1 MKSLKLKD
9 LDFLSQEISLFYYG
23 RTRHSANFGG
33 LLTII
38 MIVICLI
45 YILYLLIDI
54 YMHSLSS
61 IQFYRY
67 NFDEPQIYSFNNTKG
82 IFHFFQIYNPK
93 NNSHFS
99 YFNSKYIRLF
109 MSNIQEEYKT
119 NPELLS
125 KNDHWVYDDCRD
137 GIDNKF
143 LPQELFKYISF
154 KNGLCL
160 RYYYDSK
167 TKLYYPI
174 EDSQNFKYPYLT
186 NIGMNLNYSISTII
200 EKCNNNSILTKLFG
214 LCGEENDI
222 DNYFKDN
229 YGINLNILTHEII
242 PGNYNNEIYNL
253 IIGIPSIMKKDK
265 IIDIKLVFTP
275 LKNYVKKGLF
285 FPIADENITYTF
297 SENYSFDEHKSENNR
312 ILSIYNYN
320 LVQTGYIFKIIY
332 QTMYDSFPKIGG
344 IIQLIYYIFFGINYI
359 FNRFKIIDDTKL
371 LFFTLNNEETINGGE
386 SIMKFSNIVNDL
398 RKKHLLKH
406 TSTKILKN
414 ISEFKKENC
423 YDKPQIKSK
432 LTHNFKESYI
442 KKNIDLDNSK
452 SQSIF
457 PFISEKNTNSF
468 SIFKNVIINN
478 MDNISDSNDK
488 NDERS
493 LNLDLNHQI
502 KEEIINRRIDNISKN
517 KNQSYKYTNIREK
530 KRFKSQRISKKS
542 FNKNYFQFGT
552 NNNNLIDNDIL
563 NFKILLRKYFNYK
576 KKNFLYEKM
585 TVDKIN
591 HFFTNGNY
599 IASLFCYKEPINYYL
614 TMENFRKK
622 LLSEEHFF
630 RMNNY
635 LYLFE
640 KYFDLQESKKIDIIE
655 LYKHL

>member
-33 LLTII
+33 LLTLI
-38 MIVICLI
+38 MIVLCLI
-45 YILYLLIDI
+45 YILYLIIDI

-67 NFDEPQIYSFNNTKG
+67 NFDEPQIYSFNNTQG

-99 YFNSKYIRLF
+99 YFNPKYIRLF
-109 MSNIQEEYKT
+109 MSNIQEEYKS

-137 GIDNKF
+137 GIDNKL

-167 TKLYYPI
+167 IKLYYPI

-186 NIGMNLNYSISTII
+186 NIGINLNYSISTII

-242 PGNYNNEIYNL
+242 PGNFNKEISNF
-253 IIGIPSIMKKDK
+253 IIGIPRIMKKDK
-265 IIDIKLVFTP
+265 IMDIKLIFAP
-275 LKNYVKKGLF
+275 LKNYIREGLF
-285 FPIADENITYTF
+285 LPIAKENITYTF
-297 SENYSFDEHKSENNR
+297 LENYSVNEYKSENSR
-312 ILSIYNYN
+312 ILSIYKFN

-332 QTMYDSFPKIGG
+332 RTIYDSFPKIGG

-359 FNRFKIIDDTKL
+359 FNRFKIIDDTKK
-371 LFFTLNNEETINGGE
+371 LFFTLNNEERINGGE
-386 SIMKFSNIVNDL
+386 YIIKFSNIVNEL
-398 RKKHLLKH
+398 RRKHLLKH
-406 TSTKILKN
+406 SSTKILKN
-414 ISEFKKENC
+414 ISDFKKDTC

-432 LTHNFKESYI
+432 LTHNFKESCLR
-442 KKNIDLDNSK
+442 KNIDLDNSK

-457 PFISEKNTNSF
+457 PFISEKNTNSN
-468 SIFKNVIINN
+468 SNLKNKIKNN
-478 MDNISDSNDK
+478 MNNISEDNDK
-488 NDERS
+488 FDKRS
-493 LNLDLNHQI
+493 LNLDMNHQI
-502 KEEIINRRIDNISKN
+502 KEEIIIKRIDNISKN
-517 KNQSYKYTNIREK
+517 KNQSHKNANSKGK
-530 KRFKSQRISKKS
+530 KKFKSQKISKKS
-542 FNKNYFQFGT
+542 FNKHFFQMGTSNY
-552 NNNNLIDNDIL
+552 NLLDNDIL

-576 KKNFLYEKM
+576 KRSFLYERM

-591 HFFTNGNY
+591 HFFTIGNY
-599 IASLFCYKEPINYYL
+599 IASLFCYKEPRNYYK

-630 RMNNY
+630 RTHNY

-655 LYKHL
+655 LYKNL

>member
-1 MKSLKLKD
+1 
-9 LDFLSQEISLFYYG
+9 
-23 RTRHSANFGG
+23 
-33 LLTII
+33 
-38 MIVICLI
+38 
-45 YILYLLIDI
+45 
-54 YMHSLSS
+54 MHSLSS

-125 KNDHWVYDDCRD
+125 KNDHWVYDYCRD

-160 RYYYDSK
+160 RYYYNSNI
-167 TKLYYPI
+167 KLYYPI
-174 EDSQNFKYPYLT
+174 EDSKNFKYPYLT
-186 NIGMNLNYSISTII
+186 NIGINLNYSISTII

-222 DNYFKDN
+222 ENYIKEN
-229 YGINLNILTHEII
+229 YGINLNVLTHEII
-242 PGNYNNEIYNL
+242 PGNYNNEISNF
-253 IIGIPSIMKKDK
+253 IIGIPRIMKKDK
-265 IIDIKLVFTP
+265 IIDIKLFFTP
-275 LKNYVKKGLF
+275 LKNYINGGLF
-285 FPIADENITYTF
+285 FPIKKENITYTF
-297 SENYSFDEHKSENNR
+297 SENYFFDEDKIGNSR
-312 ILSIYNYN
+312 ILSIYNFN

-332 QTMYDSFPKIGG
+332 QTIYGSFHKIGG
-344 IIQLIYYIFFGINYI
+344 IIQLAYYIFFGINYI
-359 FNRFKIIDDTKL
+359 FNRFKIIDDTKK

-386 SIMKFSNIVNDL
+386 HIIKFSSIINEL
-398 RKKHLLKH
+398 RRKHLFKH
-406 TSTKILKN
+406 SSTRILKN
-414 ISEFKKENC
+414 ISDYKKDNC
-423 YDKPQIKSK
+423 NDKPQIKTK
-432 LTHNFKESYI
+432 LTHVINESCL

-457 PFISEKNTNSF
+457 PFISEKNINSNRNL
-468 SIFKNVIINN
+468 KNLIKNN
-478 MDNISDSNDK
+478 FFNILDDIDK
-488 NDERS
+488 NDEKS
-493 LNLDLNHQI
+493 LNLDLNHHI
-502 KEEIINRRIDNISKN
+502 KEEIINRRIDNSISKN
-517 KNQSYKYTNIREK
+517 KNQSHKNININSKEKNRYKREK
-530 KRFKSQRISKKS
+530 VSKKS